1 MSSDP
6 PRLFTLLTVPLAA
19 KYVSVLAPPIGKAVI
34 YGFLV
39 TQKLEFLVMNIL
51 AKFHPELAASKTHG
65 TQSWSFFIS
74 GYWEYLRALQAM
86 QAHESQLVWFRWLY
100 VAFSQYMWVNAWIEM
115 KA

>member
-65 TQSWSFFIS
+65 TQSWSFFHIRILGIS
-74 GYWEYLRALQAM
+74 EGTP
-86 QAHESQLVWFRWLY
+86 S
-100 VAFSQYMWVNAWIEM
+100 NAST
-115 KA
+115 